1 MNIPYLVNMANDIAA
16 FFASEPDREVAIDA
30 VATHLRRY
38 WAPRMR
44 AQLRAHAEGG
54 GEGLG
59 ELARAAVMK
68 LARDPAGDRAP

>member
-1 MNIPYLVNMANDIAA
+1 MNVHYLVNMANDIAA

-30 VATHLRRY
+30 IATHLRRY

-44 AQLRAHAEGG
+44 AQLRAHADGG

-59 ELARAAVMK
+59 ELARAAAIK
-68 LARDPAGDRAP
+68 LDRDPAGDRAP

>member
-1 MNIPYLVNMANDIAA
+1 MNIRYLVNMANDIAA

>member
-1 MNIPYLVNMANDIAA
+1 MANDIAA

-30 VATHLRRY
+30 IATHLRRY

-59 ELARAAVMK
+59 DLALAAASR
-68 LARDPAGDRAP
+68 LAPANQRND

>member
-1 MNIPYLVNMANDIAA
+1 MNVHYLVNMANDIAA

-30 VATHLRRY
+30 IATHLRRY

-59 ELARAAVMK
+59 DLALAAASR
-68 LARDPAGDRAP
+68 LAPANQRND